1 MCLIAFAV
9 RARPGLPLLL
19 AANRD
24 EFFERPTAPLHRWA
38 LPGGQ
43 EVLGGRDLR
52 DSGTWLGVS
61 LAGRVAMLTNV
72 RGGPAGQG
80 LRSRGELATRWLSGL
95 RLETL
100 LAELDPQ
107 TYGGF
112 NLVIGDLHTGTWH
125 WLSNC
130 DPQCP
135 NKGVVP
141 QLTSRSLAPGVYGL
155 SNAALDTP
163 PALRSC
169 RAGKVAWPVRWLT
182 KPWHPP
188 SSYQPPVSVWRTSWV
203 CPAPLCGCPSMGMA
217 HAAAWCWGYLRPNS
231 PRDGSSTPMNGRTHH
246 RCLIRPTIG
255 TIPGAAA
262 NPCCWGSDRL
272 VTQAMARL
280 NRQRRMNISRCAMP
294 ASSKGSPRCAKP
306 SRR

>member
-163 PALRSC
+163 WPKTLRL
-169 RAGKVAWPVRWLT
+169 K
-182 KPWHPP
+182 
-188 SSYQPPVSVWRTSWV
+188 
-203 CPAPLCGCPSMGMA
+203 
-217 HAAAWCWGYLRPNS
+217 AAVTEVLN
-231 PRDGSSTPMNGRTHH
+231 SSTSAAQLSGWESGLARALADETLAPAEQLPATGVGLAHELGLSSAFVRLPEHGYGTRSSLVLGISATKQPARWQLDAHEWTHTPQVPDQTHH
-246 RCLIRPTIG
+246 
-255 TIPGAAA
+255 
-262 NPCCWGSDRL
+262 WDD
-272 VTQAMARL
+272 
-280 NRQRRMNISRCAMP
+280 
-294 ASSKGSPRCAKP
+294 
-306 SRR
+306 SRRCSESLLLGI

>member
-38 LPGGQ
+38 LPGGH

-52 DSGTWLGVS
+52 DNGTWLGVS
-61 LAGRVAMLTNV
+61 LAGRLAMLTNV
-72 RGGPAGQG
+72 RGEPASPG

-112 NLVIGDLHTGTWH
+112 NLVIGDLHTGAWH
-125 WLSNC
+125 WLSNG
-130 DPQCP
+130 DAQRPSGGALP
-135 NKGVVP
+135 H
-141 QLTSRSLAPGVYGL
+141 LTSRALEPGVYGL

-163 PALRSC
+163 WPKTLRLKAALTQTLDTADEPALSPGWESDLARALADQTTAPAHRLPATGIGLECEIGLSSAFVRLPEHAYGTRSSLAL
-169 RAGKVAWPVRWLT
+169 RIAATPGEPGWQLDAHEWTHTPLAQGQPHHWDDTRRRRESFRLL
-182 KPWHPP
+182 P
-188 SSYQPPVSVWRTSWV
+188 SW
-203 CPAPLCGCPSMGMA
+203 
-217 HAAAWCWGYLRPNS
+217 
-231 PRDGSSTPMNGRTHH
+231 
-246 RCLIRPTIG
+246 
-255 TIPGAAA
+255 
-262 NPCCWGSDRL
+262 
-272 VTQAMARL
+272 
-280 NRQRRMNISRCAMP
+280 
-294 ASSKGSPRCAKP
+294 
-306 SRR
+306 